1 MPTGRTIPSSH
12 WTARILESCGVPLE
26 DALLTGEL
34 LVRSELRG
42 YATHGL
48 TRLPSYVRRLRS
60 MDFNPRPS
68 MRHRS
73 FAGGIV
79 LDADSGMGH
88 VAGPHAVRLAREALE
103 TSASALVTIQSCG
116 HQGALG
122 MHALL
127 AAEAGRPRRMQ
138 SLVLPKL

>member
-1 MPTGRTIPSSH
+1 M
-12 WTARILESCGVPLE
+12 
-26 DALLTGEL
+26 
-34 LVRSELRG
+34 RSELRG

-79 LDADSGMGH
+79 LDAHADSGMGH

-116 HQGALG
+116 HLGAQGALG